1 MTDERLR
8 ELEHQAQGGDAAAAR
23 ELALARVRA
32 RGISPE
38 RLTLAATLGHP
49 DASEL
54 VSGSVPALT
63 PAELFEAAPGWGWRA
78 VTRALLALALEPH
91 NFRVLAGYSS
101 RLYRRALVAC
111 LVALEEG
118 DAASRRAALKA
129 ADVDVPFTYSR
140 WEQSLEGLRAL
151 CAARAAGTSDLER
164 VWAESLHAALDIG
177 SLGVSWS
184 DERWPL
190 RYTPL
195 ATGDEPSVAERLAAA
210 PEVFERLRGGVA
222 AWALDE
228 PLPIRSGE
236 VEARMDALRQGA

>member
-8 ELEHQAQGGDAAAAR
+8 ELERRAQSGDEAAGR

-32 RGISPE
+32 RGVSPE
-38 RLTLAATLGHP
+38 RLTLAASLGHP
-49 DASEL
+49 AASEL
-54 VSGSVPALT
+54 VSEEVLELSP
-63 PAELFEAAPGWGWRA
+63 ESLFEAAPSWGWQA

-91 NFRVLAGYSS
+91 NFKVLAGYSS

-111 LVALEEG
+111 LAALEQE
-118 DAASRRAALKA
+118 DAASRRAALQA

-210 PEVFERLRGGVA
+210 PEVFALLRAGAA
-222 AWALDE
+222 AWALGE
-228 PLPIRSGE
+228 PLPLRSDE
-236 VEARMDALRQGA
+236 VEARMDTLR

>member
-1 MTDERLR
+1 VTDERLR
-8 ELEHQAQGGDAAAAR
+8 DLERRAQSGDEAAAR
-23 ELALARVRA
+23 ELGLARLRA
-32 RGISPE
+32 RGVAPE
-38 RLTLAATLGHP
+38 RLTLAASLGHP
-49 DASEL
+49 DACQL
-54 VSGSVPALT
+54 VGEPVEPLT
-63 PAELFEAAPGWGWRA
+63 PEDLFEAAPRWGWQA

-91 NFRVLAGYSS
+91 NFKVLAGYSS

-111 LVALEEG
+111 LAALEEQ
-118 DAASRRAALKA
+118 DAAARRAALQA

-151 CAARAAGTSDLER
+151 CAARAAGTSELER

-210 PEVFERLRGGVA
+210 PEVFALLCAGAA

-228 PLPIRSGE
+228 PLALRSDE
-236 VEARMDALRQGA
+236 VDTRMDALR